1 MYNKGRGV
9 TINER
14 EAAKWFQLAAEQ
26 GDAAAQFNLGAL
38 YGMGRGVTQDNLRA
52 FMWSDIAAQKL
63 KGEQGRQAAEN
74 REITARIL
82 SAEQVAQAEEMAR
95 QCVARNFK
103 NCN

>member
-14 EAAKWFQLAAEQ
+14 EAAKWFRLAAEQ

-82 SAEQVAQAEEMAR
+82 SADRVAQAEEMAR